1 MSRRA
6 PDLDNLIGGH
16 LPGPERDRLT
26 RVHEALLRTGPRPE
40 LPDSLARPPEVA
52 VRRLPAARPARP
64 RRRPLLAA
72 VAAALAVAAAG
83 GAYSL
88 SAHPDEGPRRAVTMH
103 GTAAAPTAHATLRI
117 GDRDAAG
124 NWPLTL
130 RVRSLPPLPAGSYY
144 SMYLTNNGHIVA
156 RCGTFKADPGA
167 TVVRLNVPYRLG
179 EYSGWIIRRDFLDGR
194 PGPTLLRT

>member
-1 MSRRA
+1 
-6 PDLDNLIGGH
+6 
-16 LPGPERDRLT
+16 
-26 RVHEALLRTGPRPE
+26 
-40 LPDSLARPPEVA
+40 
-52 VRRLPAARPARP
+52 VRRLSAARPARP

-88 SAHPDEGPRRAVTMH
+88 SAHTDDGPRRAVTMH